1 VADYP
6 SLLSGIL
13 WGIVFW
19 RVNDLRKYVLKRLG
33 ISAITLLVILLVL
46 FLMLEFMPGSPFND
60 EKITQAQRAV
70 LDAKY
75 GLDQPVLARFF
86 NYIKAM
92 LSGDFGL
99 SYVIQKNMPIS
110 TMLSARL
117 PVSLQIGAQAV
128 LLGTLIGLILG
139 IVAALRHNSF
149 IDSLTTFISVIGV
162 SFPSYVFA
170 LGLSYFL
177 GSKLKW
183 FPILYTTAK
192 PFVST
197 ILPTVALAMFTVATV
212 ARFARSEMIEVLGS
226 EYMLLSESKGVDR
239 KRLIFVHAL
248 RNALIPIITVLAPLV
263 VGLMT
268 GSLVIEQIFSIPGI
282 GSLLVTAIQVNDY
295 NVIIAVTFIYS
306 IMFIGLML
314 LVDVLYGVIDPRI
327 RLAKGEKRG

>member
-1 VADYP
+1 M
-6 SLLSGIL
+6 
-13 WGIVFW
+13 
-19 RVNDLRKYVLKRLG
+19 DLKKYVLKRL
-33 ISAITLLVILLVL
+33 AIAAVTLLVILLVL
-46 FLMLEFMPGSPFND
+46 FMMLEMMPGSPFND
-60 EKITQAQRAV
+60 EKITQAQRAL

-75 GLDQPVLARFF
+75 GLDQPIFVRFL

-92 LSGDFGL
+92 LSGDFGV

-110 TMLSARL
+110 TMLGGRL
-117 PVSLQIGAQAV
+117 PVSMQIGLQAV
-128 LLGTLIGLILG
+128 VLGTIIGLLLG
-139 IVAALRHNSF
+139 IVAALKRNSF
-149 IDSLTTFISVIGV
+149 ADSLTTFISVIGV

-183 FPILYTTAK
+183 FPILYTTSK
-192 PFVST
+192 PFIST
-197 ILPTVALAMFTVATV
+197 ILPTIALSMFTIATV
-212 ARFARSEMIEVLGS
+212 ARFARSEMIDVLGS
-226 EYMLLSESKGVDR
+226 DYLLLSESKGVNR
-239 KRLIFVHAL
+239 RRLIYIHAL

-306 IMFIGLML
+306 VMFIAIML
-314 LVDVLYGVIDPRI
+314 AVDILYGIIDPRI
-327 RLAKGEKRG
+327 RLAKGDNHG

>member
-1 VADYP
+1 VAEYP

>member
-1 VADYP
+1 
-6 SLLSGIL
+6 
-13 WGIVFW
+13 
-19 RVNDLRKYVLKRLG
+19 
-33 ISAITLLVILLVL
+33 
-46 FLMLEFMPGSPFND
+46 MLEFMPGSPFND
-60 EKITQAQRAV
+60 EKTTRAQRAI

-75 GLDQPVLARFF
+75 GLDQPVITRFLQ
-86 NYIKAM
+86 YIKAM
-92 LSGDFGL
+92 LSGDFGV

-117 PVSLQIGAQAV
+117 PVSMQIGVQAV
-128 LLGTLIGLILG
+128 LVGTIIGLILG

-149 IDSLTTFISVIGV
+149 VDNLTTIISVIGV

-177 GSKLKW
+177 GSKWKL
-183 FPILYTTAK
+183 FPILYSNSK
-192 PFVST
+192 PFIST
-197 ILPTVALAMFTVATV
+197 VLPTIALAMFTVATI
-212 ARFARSEMIEVLGS
+212 ARFARSEMIEVLS
-226 EYMLLSESKGVDR
+226 SDYMLLSESKGVNKR
-239 KRLIFVHAL
+239 RLIFIHAL

-306 IMFIGLML
+306 IMFIALML
-314 LVDVLYGVIDPRI
+314 AVDILYGVIDPRI
-327 RLAKGEKRG
+327 RLAKGEKHG